1 MRAGV
6 TCPGCDGVT
15 CCKPDR
21 RQRLLVAKN
30 HPSGWSATVVGDV
43 TEPFPM
49 IVSITMMDTISPEPE
64 LTAQAFY
71 IKRLRFI
78 VDSNSTSDKS
88 RFTLDA
94 DSGSCSDC

>member
-1 MRAGV
+1 
-6 TCPGCDGVT
+6 
-15 CCKPDR
+15 
-21 RQRLLVAKN
+21 
-30 HPSGWSATVVGDV
+30 
-43 TEPFPM
+43 M
-49 IVSITMMDTISPEPE
+49 IVPIKMMDTISPEPE

-94 DSGSCSDC
+94 GSGSCSG

>member
-1 MRAGV
+1 
-6 TCPGCDGVT
+6 
-15 CCKPDR
+15 
-21 RQRLLVAKN
+21 
-30 HPSGWSATVVGDV
+30 
-43 TEPFPM
+43 M
-49 IVSITMMDTISPEPE
+49 IVSIKRMDTISPEPE

-78 VDSNSTSDKS
+78 VDSESTSDKS

>member
-1 MRAGV
+1 SS
-6 TCPGCDGVT
+6 GC
-15 CCKPDR
+15 K
-21 RQRLLVAKN
+21 KN
-30 HPSGWSATVVGDV
+30 HPSGWSATVVVNV
-43 TEPFPM
+43 TEPLPM
-49 IVSITMMDTISPEPE
+49 IVPIKRMDTISPEPE

-94 DSGSCSDC
+94 DSGSCSEC

>member
-21 RQRLLVAKN
+21 RQRLLGAKN
-30 HPSGWSATVVGDV
+30 HPSGWSATVVVNV
-43 TEPFPM
+43 TEPLPM
-49 IVSITMMDTISPEPE
+49 IVSIKRMDTISPEPE

-88 RFTLDA
+88 RFTLDGA
-94 DSGSCSDC
+94 CT

>member
-1 MRAGV
+1 DTTFLNSNENFSMH
-6 TCPGCDGVT
+6 P
-15 CCKPDR
+15 
-21 RQRLLVAKN
+21 QFLVWCLTFGAQFK
-30 HPSGWSATVVGDV
+30 
-43 TEPFPM
+43 
-49 IVSITMMDTISPEPE
+49 MMDTISPEPE

-94 DSGSCSDC
+94 GSGSCSDC